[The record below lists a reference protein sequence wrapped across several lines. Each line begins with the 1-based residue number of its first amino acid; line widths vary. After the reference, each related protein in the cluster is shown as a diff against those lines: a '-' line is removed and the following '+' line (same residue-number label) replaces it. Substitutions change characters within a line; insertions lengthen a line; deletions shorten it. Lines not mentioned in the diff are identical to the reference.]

1 MKKRALIFGVSG
13 QDGAY
18 LSKLLLKKN
27 YEVYGGSRDAQNSS
41 FKNLKEF
48 KILDY
53 VNCISVTLTDFKSVL
68 QTIIDIKPN
77 EIYNLAGQSSVA
89 LSFNQPVETME
100 SIITG
105 TLNILEA
112 IRFSREPIKFYN
124 AGSSECF
131 GNAINAVDE
140 QTPFRPRSPYGVAKA
155 TAFWQVANY
164 REAYNLFACTG
175 ILFNHE
181 SPLRNERFVT
191 RKIISTAYKISNG
204 LNIKLN
210 LGNIDIYR
218 DWGWAEEYV
227 YAMWLM
233 LQQNTPDDFVIATG
247 KTTSLKDFIKITF
260 NLLGLNWEDHVKV
273 DEGLIRPTDI
283 SVGLANPEKAKR
295 LLNWEAKIG
304 IEEVIKLMLEHENK

>member
-18 LSKLLLKKN
+18 LSKLLLEKN

-53 VNCISVTLTDFKSVL
+53 VNCISVTLTDFRSVL

-155 TAFWQVANY
+155 TAFWQVSNY

-204 LNIKLN
+204 FNIKLN

>member
-18 LSKLLLKKN
+18 LSKLLLEKN
-27 YEVYGGSRDAQNSS
+27 YEVYGGSRDAQNTS

-53 VNCISVTLTDFKSVL
+53 VNCISVTLTDFRSVL

-155 TAFWQVANY
+155 TAFWQVSNY

-204 LNIKLN
+204 FNIKLN

>member
-1 MKKRALIFGVSG
+1 MKKRALVLGVSG

-18 LSKLLLKKN
+18 LSKLLLEKN

-41 FKNLKEF
+41 FENLKEF

-53 VNCISVTLTDFKSVL
+53 VNLISITLTDFRSVL

-112 IRFSREPIKFYN
+112 IRFSGEPIRFYN

-164 REAYNLFACTG
+164 REAYNIYACTG

-181 SPLRNERFVT
+181 SPLRKERFVT
-191 RKIISTAYKISNG
+191 KKIISTAYKISTG

-210 LGNIDIYR
+210 LGNINIYR

-227 YAMWLM
+227 NAMWLM

-260 NLLGLNWEDHVKV
+260 NLLGLNWEDHVIV
-273 DEGLIRPTDI
+273 DEGLKRPTDI